1 MVRGDGGGRDGRG
14 EPEWRPVGKVDMM
27 TAVVLEQL
35 GANREQ
41 LRSLEPARRS
51 PHLLDDHTVE
61 RIKQVF
67 GGQRDD
73 MWLWVETGE
82 RWQAQDLTAAEA
94 AQVDQYVAAVEAFAA
109 SNAVILALAD
119 ELAAGT
125 IEATLAK
132 SDLELGVESLVE
144 AVSRAAN
151 PFPDGTLVQVR
162 HPLTENDDK
171 DEASWPW
178 LPGLVLGMVAAGEWE
193 IVVTDDRLVEGL
205 DAGGDPV
212 YPVCYRAAE
221 AIRLR

>member
-1 MVRGDGGGRDGRG
+1 MVGGRDGRG
-14 EPEWRPVGKVDMM
+14 EPDWRPVSDVDMM

-41 LRSLEPARRS
+41 VRALEPARRS

-67 GGQRDD
+67 GVQRDD
-73 MWLWVETGE
+73 LWLWVETGE
-82 RWQAQDLTAAEA
+82 RWQAQDLDAATAAK
-94 AQVDQYVAAVEAFAA
+94 VDRYVAAVEAFAA
-109 SNAVILALAD
+109 SNTVILALTD

-132 SDLELGVESLVE
+132 SDLELGIETL
-144 AVSRAAN
+144 AGTLARQAN
-151 PFPDGTLVQVR
+151 PFPDKTLVQVR
-162 HPLTENDDK
+162 HPLAADDK
-171 DEASWPW
+171 DETSWPW
-178 LPGLVLGMVAAGEWE
+178 LPGLVLGMVAPGEWK
-193 IVVTDDRLVEGL
+193 IVVTDDRLLEGL
-205 DAGGDPV
+205 NADGDPV